1 MDLDKNANI
10 SKGKVVT
17 YARTVVD
24 YRPQKKD
31 KNRVRITAGR
41 NLINYP
47 DELTTR
53 TVDITTSKCM
63 CNSTISTHGARYIC
77 SDAKNFYLATPLKD
91 PEYMCIAANL
101 VPQECLE
108 MYKLQDKNGYI
119 YMRIIRDM

>member
-1 MDLDKNANI
+1 M
-10 SKGKVVT
+10 
-17 YARTVVD
+17 
-24 YRPQKKD
+24 
-31 KNRVRITAGR
+31 RITAGR

-91 PEYMCIAANL
+91 PEYMPIAGNL
-101 VPQECLE
+101 VLE
-108 MYKLQDKNGYI
+108 EFIDMYKLQDKIKNGYVHLHEDNTTVFTA
-119 YMRIIRDM
+119 YHKQKD